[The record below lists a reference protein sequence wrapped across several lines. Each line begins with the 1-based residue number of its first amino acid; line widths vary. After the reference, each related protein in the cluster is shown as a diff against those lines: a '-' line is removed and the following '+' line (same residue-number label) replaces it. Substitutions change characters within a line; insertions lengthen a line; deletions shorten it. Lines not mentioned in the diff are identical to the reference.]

1 MRRKAGSL
9 FVAQWPKAKPPM
21 KTEIPARMEL
31 KRLKAPHGAHTNEVE
46 ERPFHSQVSEWLVQ
60 ALKDSVRATLLLW
73 FVWHSFLD
81 LGARES
87 GWVGRATPQ
96 SQLKTFTAITAMPVP
111 AATPASS
118 FFAPGSP
125 CANP

>member
-1 MRRKAGSL
+1 MAEGKAANEDGDTGKDGIEEVEGS
-9 FVAQWPKAKPPM
+9 
-21 KTEIPARMEL
+21 
-31 KRLKAPHGAHTNEVE
+31 HGAHTNEVE

-81 LGARES
+81 LGAGES
-87 GWVGRATPQ
+87 GWVGRYTPQ

-111 AATPASS
+111 AATPASA